1 MLVKFTVLC
10 KSLSQ
15 TWTKKFRRSFIPYS
29 LTNYQQLLRKSLVV

>member
-29 LTNYQQLLRKSLVV
+29 LYQQLLRKSLVV